1 MPHMKPHG
9 RNRARAARPATAS
22 ALILLLG
29 CLALAACGGSST
41 TTSTSANAAAASATG
56 AATTSTGGGTGST
69 GAPGSGPRG
78 TGFTRFKAI
87 RECLQKNGI
96 TLPQRTP
103 GTRPT
108 PGAGGFLGGAGPAL
122 PKGVS
127 RSQYEAALKKCGGRA
142 LGGGAARLKNPT
154 YQKALA
160 KFATCMR
167 ENGVNVPQPNTSGTG
182 PVFNIKGLNTASAQ
196 FKAAETKCSAD
207 LQGTFRSGGG
217 GPPGG
222 PGAAG
227 APAGP
232 AAP

>member
-1 MPHMKPHG
+1 MPHMKPDG
-9 RNRARAARPATAS
+9 RNPARAARPATAT

-29 CLALAACGGSST
+29 CLGLAACGSSST
-41 TTSTSANAAAASATG
+41 STTSTTAAAASATG
-56 AATTSTGGGTGST
+56 PAATSTGAGTSST
-69 GAPGSGPRG
+69 GAPPASGPTGSGIS
-78 TGFTRFKAI
+78 RFKAI

-108 PGAGGFLGGAGPAL
+108 PGAGGFPGGAGPAL
-122 PKGVS
+122 PKGVT
-127 RSQYEAALKKCGGRA
+127 RAQYEAALKKCGGRP
-142 LGGGAARLKNPT
+142 LGGGASRLKNPV

-196 FKAAETKCSAD
+196 FKTAESKCSSQ
-207 LQGTFRSGGG
+207 LQGAFRTRPGGV
-217 GPPGG
+217 PPGG
-222 PGAAG
+222 AGAAG

-232 AAP
+232 GA